1 MDFGDLE
8 LIGVV
13 WHKNRAVRVLGAGFQ
28 KQGKSGE
35 RQQGF
40 GRRGTIASPVCL
52 CGISYGVIKIGHSIC
67 RGKLQKHEER
77 KSLSKKRAPYSGR
90 QDAMK
95 CRHYFKFRRE
105 TIKDQGNGRVGRN

>member
-1 MDFGDLE
+1 MDPGDLE

-13 WHKNRAVRVLGAGFQ
+13 WHKNRAVRVSGAGIQ

-52 CGISYGVIKIGHSIC
+52 CGMSYGIIQIGHSIC
-67 RGKLQKHEER
+67 RDKQQTK
-77 KSLSKKRAPYSGR
+77 
-90 QDAMK
+90 
-95 CRHYFKFRRE
+95 
-105 TIKDQGNGRVGRN
+105 T